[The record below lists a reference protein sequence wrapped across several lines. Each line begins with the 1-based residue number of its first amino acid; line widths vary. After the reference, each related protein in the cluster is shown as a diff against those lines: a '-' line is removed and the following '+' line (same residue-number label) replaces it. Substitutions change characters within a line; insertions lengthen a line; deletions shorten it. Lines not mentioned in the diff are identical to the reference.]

1 MIGRGGGG
9 RDRPSVSYGPPRFV
23 EKEQQQ
29 QQQQQHR
36 KSSGWGIAP
45 PSRHL
50 WVGNLSS
57 HVTERMLSEQF
68 LRFGDLE
75 KIGYVPG
82 RSYAFVD
89 YRKVEDAVIAMRG
102 LQGSNLAG
110 MLIRIEFAKGD
121 KASGPPMDD
130 DYPQYNDE
138 MPFIERGRDS
148 RLHHLSPEKPFDKSR
163 GNSKTGEPSEV
174 LWIGFPPSLNI
185 DELVLRR
192 AFSPFGEIVKIT
204 TFPGRSYAFIQYRTI
219 VAAFRA
225 KEALHGKLFNNPRVH
240 ICFAKS
246 EFAANEIGRSSFD
259 GSHPP
264 HFDPSFEPDQ
274 NLETFQRGRN
284 LEGPGEFRIS
294 SPLMGYGGDNPIRPG
309 PGLGHDLG
317 GNAEHFRF
325 QELNSGRRMSEE
337 LYERHRSSPSIERG
351 ATWRHDIPPF
361 ERPRRPP
368 SFDEPWGAEN
378 SSFPS
383 AKKLKS
389 DQFPDKELPEY
400 PFSDFGQEKFDHA
413 MPKFF
418 PGEAENNAFNRNFHS
433 DPLARKG
440 VPDFPRNPL
449 RRFVEGDDS
458 WRSFDGFD
466 AGPSPS
472 MPFSSAKLE
481 RVNNEPQQP
490 PLKEVW
496 KWEGTIAKGG
506 SPVCRAR
513 CFPVGKVLDFTL
525 PEFLNCTART
535 GLDMLTKHY
544 YQASNTWVVFFV
556 PQTDADI
563 AFYNEFMH
571 YLGEKQRAAVAK
583 LGEKLTLFL
592 VPPSDFSEQVLKVPG
607 KVSISGVV
615 LQFQQ
620 PSPNFTSMQHS
631 TEVSKSKIPALGNRS
646 SVDGSIRED
655 SSFRKLNSPD
665 FRPFSQG
672 QSYLGSSSAF
682 PPPRKFDEYSPY
694 MGSLNPPERP
704 PDFREKI
711 GQNQF
716 PQQTQTA
723 PSNRLNQSN
732 ASNSSLNAAE
742 AFPLSNPG
750 VPHGATS
757 SNLNPETSSST
768 NIPFS
773 AAKIPQ
779 QAEAKYQPS
788 TSLPLPLQP
797 DQLAQLATLLA
808 QQKQSGKEP
817 ISSADKESRQ
827 SNMFQNPSSVLP
839 QVATS
844 ATPKVA
850 SGLPP
855 NRPFDSSASAS
866 GASGFSAT
874 QISQTQSL
882 QQNISALQMMVSS
895 GQESG
900 QQAPNSSREEPEA
913 DPQKRLQATLQLAAA
928 LLQQIQQ
935 QSKTGDQRFTAESDM
950 NSI

>member
-1 MIGRGGGG
+1 MGRGGGG

-23 EKEQQQ
+23 EKEQ

-110 MLIRIEFAKGD
+110 MLIRIEFAKGVSLE
-121 KASGPPMDD
+121 KFPVLLFPFVFVLVRCWIRLQGLQWTMITHNIMMKCLLLNGEEIQ
-130 DYPQYNDE
+130 DYTILVPKNLL
-138 MPFIERGRDS
+138 INLGGIAK
-148 RLHHLSPEKPFDKSR
+148 L
-163 GNSKTGEPSEV
+163 GN
-174 LWIGFPPSLNI
+174 
-185 DELVLRR
+185 LV
-192 AFSPFGEIVKIT
+192 
-204 TFPGRSYAFIQYRTI
+204 
-219 VAAFRA
+219 
-225 KEALHGKLFNNPRVH
+225 
-240 ICFAKS
+240 
-246 EFAANEIGRSSFD
+246 
-259 GSHPP
+259 
-264 HFDPSFEPDQ
+264 SFEPDQ

-337 LYERHRSSPSIERG
+337 LYERCRSSPSIERG

-556 PQTDADI
+556 PKR
-563 AFYNEFMH
+563 M
-571 YLGEKQRAAVAK
+571 
-583 LGEKLTLFL
+583 
-592 VPPSDFSEQVLKVPG
+592 P
-607 KVSISGVV
+607 
-615 LQFQQ
+615 
-620 PSPNFTSMQHS
+620 TSHS
-631 TEVSKSKIPALGNRS
+631 T
-646 SVDGSIRED
+646 
-655 SSFRKLNSPD
+655 
-665 FRPFSQG
+665 
-672 QSYLGSSSAF
+672 
-682 PPPRKFDEYSPY
+682 
-694 MGSLNPPERP
+694 
-704 PDFREKI
+704 
-711 GQNQF
+711 
-716 PQQTQTA
+716 
-723 PSNRLNQSN
+723 
-732 ASNSSLNAAE
+732 
-742 AFPLSNPG
+742 
-750 VPHGATS
+750 TS
-757 SNLNPETSSST
+757 SC
-768 NIPFS
+768 I
-773 AAKIPQ
+773 I
-779 QAEAKYQPS
+779 
-788 TSLPLPLQP
+788 
-797 DQLAQLATLLA
+797 
-808 QQKQSGKEP
+808 
-817 ISSADKESRQ
+817 
-827 SNMFQNPSSVLP
+827 
-839 QVATS
+839 
-844 ATPKVA
+844 
-850 SGLPP
+850 
-855 NRPFDSSASAS
+855 
-866 GASGFSAT
+866 
-874 QISQTQSL
+874 
-882 QQNISALQMMVSS
+882 
-895 GQESG
+895 
-900 QQAPNSSREEPEA
+900 
-913 DPQKRLQATLQLAAA
+913 
-928 LLQQIQQ
+928 
-935 QSKTGDQRFTAESDM
+935 
-950 NSI
+950 